1 MSDSEKL
8 FIELAGRDR
17 QQQAFDMSDSEI
29 LFIDRINL
37 LCRERV
43 ERNITITDF
52 QSFIANVVKRGMVA
66 VVSYYRIREALEFC
80 DEFKHIITPEEGNIF
95 LDMKGYP

>member
-1 MSDSEKL
+1 MSDSE
-8 FIELAGRDR
+8 R
-17 QQQAFDMSDSEI
+17 

-52 QSFIANVVKRGMVA
+52 QSFIDNVVKHGMVA

-80 DEFKHIITPEEGNIF
+80 DEFKHITTPEEGNIF
-95 LDMKGYP
+95 LDMKGYH